1 MISEGGVV
9 QETLDLAIRGGTVV
23 DGSGSAGVGADV
35 GIAGGRVVALGTLAQ
50 PARRVIDARGLVVA
64 PGFIDVHS
72 HDDMAL
78 IRGPR
83 LDFKVM
89 QGVTTVVVGNCGS
102 GVAPVT
108 ADYRQHYEV
117 FLSSVLGP
125 AADFSWSTTAEF
137 FAALEKAGPS
147 LNVAAYAP
155 HGTLRFA
162 AMGME
167 NRPPSTDEMERM
179 KELLEEGLTAGAI
192 GLSSGLIYAPGAFAT
207 TEELI
212 ELCRVV
218 ERYGGIYASHIRSE
232 GDHLLE
238 AVEEAIR
245 IGREA
250 GVPVQLSHHKAQGR
264 ANWGKVVDSL
274 GLIDQARAEGLD
286 VTVDVYPYTA
296 GSTFLTTV
304 LADAMGE
311 VGPEDVLV
319 AAAPKRREAEG
330 KTLREVGELMGLP
343 PWEAGEKLAQED
355 PSVVAIAF
363 GMAEEDV
370 RRVMAHPAA
379 MFGSDGLPSAG
390 GKPHPRLYGTFPR
403 VLGTYVRREKV
414 LGLEEA
420 IHKMTEL
427 PALKHRLAG
436 RGRLAAGYHADVTVF
451 DARSINDIATYQ
463 DPRRYPDGMRW
474 VIVNGEV
481 VGEGGRHTGRG
492 AGRVLRSGG
501 QESDAETR

>member
-1 MISEGGVV
+1 MTE
-9 QETLDLAIRGGTVV
+9 QTLDLAISGGVV
-23 DGSGSAGVGADV
+23 ADGSGAPAFTADV
-35 GIAGGRVVALGTLAQ
+35 GIAGGRIVAVGALAQ
-50 PARRVIDARGLVVA
+50 PAQRVIDARGLVVA

-83 LDFKVM
+83 LDFKMM

-108 ADYRQHYEV
+108 AAYRQYYEV

-137 FAALEKAGPS
+137 YTTLEKAGPS
-147 LNVAAYAP
+147 LNVAAFAP

-162 AMGME
+162 VMGME
-167 NRPPSTDEMERM
+167 PRPPSSGEMEQM
-179 KELLEEGLTAGAI
+179 KELLEEALAAGAI
-192 GLSSGLIYAPGAFAT
+192 GLSSGLVYAPGAFAT
-207 TEELI
+207 TEELV

-218 ERYGGIYASHIRSE
+218 ACHGGIYASHIRDE

-238 AVEEAIR
+238 AVAEAIS

-250 GVPVQLSHHKAQGR
+250 GVPVQISHHKASGR
-264 ANWGKVVDSL
+264 RNWGKVVDSL
-274 GLIDQARAEGLD
+274 ALIDRARAEGLD

-296 GSTFLTTV
+296 GSTFLSMI
-304 LADAMGE
+304 LAGGAEEG
-311 VGPEDVLV
+311 GLEDVLV
-319 AAAPKRREAEG
+319 AAAPHHPELEG
-330 KTLREVGELMGLP
+330 KSLQQIGELMALP
-343 PWEAGEKLAQED
+343 PLEAGQKLVQED
-355 PSVVAIAF
+355 PSAVAIAF
-363 GMAEEDV
+363 TMAEEDV

-379 MFGSDGLPSAG
+379 MFGSDGIPSAG

-420 IHKMTEL
+420 VRKMTDL
-427 PALKHRLAG
+427 PARKHHLTE
-436 RGRLAAGYHADVTVF
+436 RGRLAPGYHADVTVL
-451 DARSINDIATYQ
+451 DPRCINDIAIYQ
-463 DPRRYPDGMRW
+463 DPRRYPDGIRY

-481 VGEGGRHTGRG
+481 VVEASRHTGKSV
-492 AGRVLRSGG
+492 GRVLRAGG
-501 QESDAETR
+501 

>member
-1 MISEGGVV
+1 MT
-9 QETLDLAIRGGTVV
+9 QQTLDLIISGGTVV
-23 DGSGSAGVGADV
+23 DGTGAPAFGADV
-35 GIAGGRVVALGTLAQ
+35 GIVGGRVEALGALRQQA
-50 PARRVIDARGLVVA
+50 PRVIDARGLVVA

-89 QGVTTVVVGNCGS
+89 QGVTTVVTGNCGS

-108 ADYRQHYEV
+108 AEYRQYYEV

-125 AADFSWSTTAEF
+125 AADFSWTTTAEF

-147 LNVAAYAP
+147 LNVAPLAP
-155 HGTLRFA
+155 HGVLRFA

-167 NRPPSTDEMERM
+167 NRPPSPTEMERM
-179 KELLEEGLTAGAI
+179 KELLEEALAAGAI
-192 GLSSGLIYAPGAFAT
+192 GLSSGLIYPPGAFAS

-212 ELCRVV
+212 ELCRAVA
-218 ERYGGIYASHIRSE
+218 RYGGIYASHIRDE
-232 GDHLLE
+232 GNRLLE

-250 GVPVQLSHHKAQGR
+250 GVPVQISHHKASGR
-264 ANWGKVVDSL
+264 ANWGKVADSL
-274 GLIDQARAEGLD
+274 ALIDRARAEGLD

-296 GSTFLTTV
+296 GSTL
-304 LADAMGE
+304 LAIFVAVGE
-311 VGPEDVLV
+311 EEGGPEDVMV
-319 AAAPKRREAEG
+319 AAAPRRPEVEG
-330 KTLREVGELMGLP
+330 KTLVEIGELLGLP
-343 PWEAGEKLAQED
+343 PWEAGQKLVQED
-355 PSVVAIAF
+355 PSVLAIGF

-379 MFGSDGLPSAG
+379 MFGSDGIPSAG

-420 IHKMTEL
+420 VHKMTDL
-427 PALKHRLAG
+427 PARKHRLVE
-436 RGRLAAGYHADVTVF
+436 RGRLAPGYHADVTVF
-451 DARSINDIATYQ
+451 DARSVDDIATYK
-463 DPRRYPDGMRW
+463 DPRRYPDGIRY

-481 VGEGGRHTGRG
+481 VVEGSRHTGRS
-492 AGRVLRSGG
+492 AGRVLRAGG
-501 QESDAETR
+501 

>member
-1 MISEGGVV
+1 MRN
-9 QETLDLAIRGGTVV
+9 QTLDLIVSGGMVV
-23 DGSGSAGVGADV
+23 DGSGGPALAADV
-35 GIAGGRVVALGTLAQ
+35 GIAGGRIIALGRLGADAQ
-50 PARRVIDARGLVVA
+50 RVIDARGLVVA

-78 IRGPR
+78 IRAPR

-89 QGVTTVVVGNCGS
+89 QGVTTVVIGSCGS

-108 ADYRQHYEV
+108 PDYRQHYEV

-137 FAALEKAGPS
+137 YAALEKAGPS
-147 LNVAAYAP
+147 LNVAPLAP
-155 HGTLRFA
+155 HGVLRFA

-167 NRPPSTDEMERM
+167 SRPPSTEQMERM
-179 KELLEEGLTAGAI
+179 KELLEEALAAGAI
-192 GLSSGLIYAPGAFAT
+192 GLSTGLIYPPGMFAA

-218 ERYGGIYASHIRSE
+218 ARHGGIYASHIRDE
-232 GDHLLE
+232 GNRLLE

-250 GVPVQLSHHKAQGR
+250 GVPVQISHHKASGR

-274 GLIDQARAEGLD
+274 ALIDRARAEGLD

-296 GSTFLTTV
+296 GSTLLAIFL
-304 LADAMGE
+304 AAGE
-311 VGPEDVLV
+311 EEGGPEDVMV
-319 AAAPKRREAEG
+319 AAAPRRPEVEG
-330 KTLREVGELMGLP
+330 KTLEEIGGLMGLP
-343 PWEAGEKLAQED
+343 PWEAGQKLVQED
-355 PSVVAIAF
+355 PSVVAIGF

-379 MFGSDGLPSAG
+379 MIGSDGIPSVS

-420 IHKMTEL
+420 IHKMTDL
-427 PALKHRLAG
+427 PALKHRLRE
-436 RGRLAAGYHADVTVF
+436 RGRLAVGYHADVTVF
-451 DARSINDIATYQ
+451 DPRSIDDIATYQ
-463 DPRRYPDGMRW
+463 DPRRYPDGIRY

-481 VGEGGRHTGRG
+481 VVEGSRHTGRS
-492 AGRVLRSGG
+492 AGRVLRGG
-501 QESDAETR
+501 G

>member
-1 MISEGGVV
+1 MRN
-9 QETLDLAIRGGTVV
+9 QTLDLIIRGGTVV
-23 DGSGSAGVGADV
+23 DGSGGPALAADV
-35 GIAGGRVVALGTLAQ
+35 AIAGGRIVALGRLGAQ
-50 PARRVIDARGLVVA
+50 AQRVIDARGLVVA

-89 QGVTTVVVGNCGS
+89 QGVTTVVIGSCGS

-108 ADYRQHYEV
+108 PDYRQHYEV

-137 FAALEKAGPS
+137 YAALEKAGPS
-147 LNVAAYAP
+147 LNVAPLAP
-155 HGTLRFA
+155 HGVLRFA

-167 NRPPSTDEMERM
+167 SRPPSTEQMDRM
-179 KELLEEGLTAGAI
+179 KELLEEALAAGAI
-192 GLSSGLIYAPGAFAT
+192 GLSTGLIYPPGMFAA

-218 ERYGGIYASHIRSE
+218 ARHGGIYASHIRDE
-232 GDHLLE
+232 GSRLLE

-250 GVPVQLSHHKAQGR
+250 GVPVQISHHKASGR

-274 GLIDQARAEGLD
+274 ALIDRARAEGLD

-296 GSTFLTTV
+296 GSTLLAIFL
-304 LADAMGE
+304 AAGE
-311 VGPEDVLV
+311 EEGGPEDVMV
-319 AAAPKRREAEG
+319 AAAPRRPEVEG
-330 KTLREVGELMGLP
+330 KTLQEIGGLMGLP
-343 PWEAGEKLAQED
+343 PWEAGQRLVQED
-355 PSVVAIAF
+355 PSVVAIGF

-379 MFGSDGLPSAG
+379 MIGSDGIPSVG

-420 IHKMTEL
+420 IHKMTDL
-427 PALKHRLAG
+427 PALKHRLAE
-436 RGRLAAGYHADVTVF
+436 RGRLAIGYHADVTVF
-451 DARSINDIATYQ
+451 DPRSVDDIATYQ
-463 DPRRYPDGMRW
+463 DPRRYPDGIRY

-481 VGEGGRHTGRG
+481 VVEGSRHTGRS
-492 AGRVLRSGG
+492 AGRVLRGG
-501 QESDAETR
+501 G

>member
-1 MISEGGVV
+1 MAN
-9 QETLDLAIRGGTVV
+9 QTLDLIIRGGTVV
-23 DGSGSAGVGADV
+23 DGSGGPAVAADV
-35 GIAGGRVVALGTLAQ
+35 SIAGGRIVAVGALRADAQ
-50 PARRVIDARGLVVA
+50 RVIDARGLVVA

-89 QGVTTVVVGNCGS
+89 QGVTTVVIGSCGS

-108 ADYRQHYEV
+108 PDYRQHYEV

-137 FAALEKAGPS
+137 YAALERAGPS
-147 LNVAAYAP
+147 LNVAPMAP
-155 HGTLRFA
+155 HGVLRFA

-167 NRPPSTDEMERM
+167 SRPPSAEQMERM
-179 KELLEEGLTAGAI
+179 KELLEEALVAGAI
-192 GLSSGLIYAPGAFAT
+192 GLSTGLIYPPGMFAT

-212 ELCRVV
+212 ELCGVV
-218 ERYGGIYASHIRSE
+218 ARHGGIYASHIRDE
-232 GDHLLE
+232 GSRLLE

-250 GVPVQLSHHKAQGR
+250 GVPVEISHHKASGR

-274 GLIDQARAEGLD
+274 ALIDRARAEGLD

-296 GSTFLTTV
+296 GSTLLAIFL
-304 LADAMGE
+304 AAGE
-311 VGPEDVLV
+311 EEGGPEDVMV
-319 AAAPKRREAEG
+319 AAAPRHPEVEG
-330 KTLREVGELMGLP
+330 KTLVEIGGLMGLP
-343 PWEAGEKLAQED
+343 PWEAGQRLVQED
-355 PSVVAIAF
+355 PSVVAIGF
-363 GMAEEDV
+363 GMAEDDV

-379 MFGSDGLPSAG
+379 MIGSDGIPSVS

-420 IHKMTEL
+420 IHKMTDL
-427 PALKHRLAG
+427 PALKHRLAD
-436 RGRLAAGYHADVTVF
+436 RGRLAVGYHADVTVF
-451 DARSINDIATYQ
+451 DPRSVDDIATYQ
-463 DPRRYPDGMRW
+463 DPRRYPDGIRY

-481 VGEGGRHTGRG
+481 VVEGSRHTGRSV
-492 AGRVLRSGG
+492 GRVLRGG
-501 QESDAETR
+501 G

>member
-1 MISEGGVV
+1 MT
-9 QETLDLAIRGGTVV
+9 QQTLDLIISGGTVV
-23 DGSGSAGVGADV
+23 DGSGAPAFPADV
-35 GIAGGRVVALGTLAQ
+35 GIAGGRIVAVGALSQ
-50 PARRVIDARGLVVA
+50 QARRVIDARGLVVA

-78 IRGPR
+78 IRRPR

-125 AADFSWSTTAEF
+125 ASDFSWSTTAEF
-137 FAALEKAGPS
+137 YAALEKAGPS
-147 LNVAAYAP
+147 LNVAAFAP
-155 HGTLRFA
+155 HGVLRFA

-167 NRPPSTDEMERM
+167 SHPPSAAQMERM
-179 KELLEEGLTAGAI
+179 KELLAEALAAGAI
-192 GLSSGLIYAPGAFAT
+192 GLSSGLIYPPGAYAT

-218 ERYGGIYASHIRSE
+218 ARHNGIYASHIRNE
-232 GDHLLE
+232 GDRLLE
-238 AVEEAIR
+238 AAEEAIR

-250 GVPVQLSHHKAQGR
+250 GVPVQISHHKAHGR
-264 ANWGKVVDSL
+264 ANWGKVADSL
-274 GLIDQARAEGLD
+274 ALIDRARAEGLD

-296 GSTFLTTV
+296 GSTL
-304 LADAMGE
+304 LAVILAGGAE
-311 VGPEDVLV
+311 EGGPEDVVV
-319 AAAPKRREAEG
+319 AAAPKRPEVEG
-330 KTLREVGELMGLP
+330 KTLQEISHMMALP
-343 PWEAGEKLAQED
+343 PLEAGQKLVQED

-379 MFGSDGLPSAG
+379 MIGSDGIPSAG

-427 PALKHRLAG
+427 PALKHRLTE
-436 RGRLAAGYHADVTVF
+436 RGRLAPGYYADITVF
-451 DARSINDIATYQ
+451 DAQSINDLATYQ
-463 DPRRYPDGMRW
+463 DPRRYPDGVRY

-481 VGEGGRHTGRG
+481 VVEGSRHTGSS
-492 AGRVLRSGG
+492 AGRVLRAGG
-501 QESDAETR
+501 NGPMT

>member
-1 MISEGGVV
+1 MTNQTV
-9 QETLDLAIRGGTVV
+9 DLIIRGGTVV
-23 DGSGSAGVGADV
+23 DGSGGPAMAADV
-35 GIAGGRVVALGTLAQ
+35 GIAGGRIVAVGPRGTDAQ
-50 PARRVIDARGLVVA
+50 RVIDARGLVVA

-89 QGVTTVVVGNCGS
+89 QGVTTVVIGSCGS

-108 ADYRQHYEV
+108 PDYRQHYEV

-137 FAALEKAGPS
+137 YAALEKAGPS
-147 LNVAAYAP
+147 LNVAPLAP
-155 HGTLRFA
+155 HGVLRFA

-167 NRPPSTDEMERM
+167 SRPPSTEQMDRM
-179 KELLEEGLTAGAI
+179 KELLEEALAAGAI
-192 GLSSGLIYAPGAFAT
+192 GLSTGLIYPPGMFAA

-218 ERYGGIYASHIRSE
+218 ARHGGIYASHIRDE
-232 GDHLLE
+232 GSRLLE

-250 GVPVQLSHHKAQGR
+250 GVPVQISHHKASGR

-274 GLIDQARAEGLD
+274 ALIDRARAEGLD

-296 GSTFLTTV
+296 GSTLLAIFL
-304 LADAMGE
+304 AAGE
-311 VGPEDVLV
+311 EEGGPEDVMV
-319 AAAPKRREAEG
+319 AAAPRRPEVEG
-330 KTLREVGELMGLP
+330 KTLEEIGGLMGLP
-343 PWEAGEKLAQED
+343 PWEAGQKLVQED
-355 PSVVAIAF
+355 PSVVAIGF

-379 MFGSDGLPSAG
+379 MIGSDGIPSVG

-420 IHKMTEL
+420 IHKMTDL
-427 PALKHRLAG
+427 PALKHRLAE
-436 RGRLAAGYHADVTVF
+436 RGQLAIGYHADVTVF
-451 DARSINDIATYQ
+451 DPRSVDDIATYQ
-463 DPRRYPDGMRW
+463 DPRRYPDGIRY

-481 VGEGGRHTGRG
+481 VVEGSRHTGRS
-492 AGRVLRSGG
+492 AGRVLRGG
-501 QESDAETR
+501 G

>member
-1 MISEGGVV
+1 MT
-9 QETLDLAIRGGTVV
+9 QQQALDLVIRGGTVV
-23 DGSGSAGVGADV
+23 DGTGAAALAADV
-35 GIAGGRVVALGTLAQ
+35 GIVGGRIVAVGALRQRAQ
-50 PARRVIDARGLVVA
+50 RVLDARGLVVA

-89 QGVTTVVVGNCGS
+89 QGVTTVVIGSCGS

-108 ADYRQHYEV
+108 PDYRQHYEL

-137 FAALEKAGPS
+137 YAALEKAGPS
-147 LNVAAYAP
+147 LNVAPLAP
-155 HGTLRFA
+155 HGVLRFA

-167 NRPPSTDEMERM
+167 SRPPSAEQMERM
-179 KELLEEGLTAGAI
+179 KELLEEALTAGAI
-192 GLSSGLIYAPGAFAT
+192 GLSTGLIYPPGMFAA

-218 ERYGGIYASHIRSE
+218 ARHGGIYASHIRNE
-232 GDHLLE
+232 GSRLLE

-250 GVPVQLSHHKAQGR
+250 GVPVQISHHKAHGR

-274 GLIDQARAEGLD
+274 ALIDRARAEGQD

-296 GSTFLTTV
+296 GSTL
-304 LADAMGE
+304 LAVILAGGE
-311 VGPEDVLV
+311 EEGGPEDVMV
-319 AAAPKRREAEG
+319 AAAPRRPEVEG
-330 KTLREVGELMGLP
+330 KTLPEIGEMMGLP
-343 PWEAGEKLAQED
+343 PLEAGQKLVQED
-355 PSVVAIAF
+355 PSVVAIGF

-379 MFGSDGLPSAG
+379 MIGSDGIPSAG

-420 IHKMTEL
+420 IHKMTDL
-427 PALKHRLAG
+427 PARKHRLAE
-436 RGRLAAGYHADVTVF
+436 RGRLAPGYYADVTVF
-451 DARSINDIATYQ
+451 DARSINDLATYQ
-463 DPRRYPDGMRW
+463 DPRRYPDGIRY

-481 VGEGGRHTGRG
+481 VVEGSRHTGRN
-492 AGRVLRSGG
+492 AGRVLRAGG
-501 QESDAETR
+501 

>member
-1 MISEGGVV
+1 MT
-9 QETLDLAIRGGTVV
+9 QQQALDLIIRGGTVV
-23 DGSGSAGVGADV
+23 DGTGAAAFAADV
-35 GIAGGRVVALGTLAQ
+35 GIGGGRIVAVGALRQQA
-50 PARRVIDARGLVVA
+50 PRVIDARGLVVA

-89 QGVTTVVVGNCGS
+89 QGVTTVVIGSCGS

-108 ADYRQHYEV
+108 PDYRQHYEV

-137 FAALEKAGPS
+137 YAALERAGPS
-147 LNVAAYAP
+147 LNVAPLAP
-155 HGTLRFA
+155 HGVLRFA

-167 NRPPSTDEMERM
+167 SRPPTAEQMERM
-179 KELLEEGLTAGAI
+179 KELLEEALAAGAI
-192 GLSSGLIYAPGAFAT
+192 GLSTGLIYPPGMFAT
-207 TEELI
+207 TDEII

-218 ERYGGIYASHIRSE
+218 ARHGGIYASHIRDE
-232 GDHLLE
+232 GSRLLE

-250 GVPVQLSHHKAQGR
+250 GVPVQISHHKASGR

-274 GLIDQARAEGLD
+274 ALIDRARAEGLD

-296 GSTFLTTV
+296 GSTLLAIFL
-304 LADAMGE
+304 AAGE
-311 VGPEDVLV
+311 EEGGPGDVMV
-319 AAAPKRREAEG
+319 AAAPHRPEVEG
-330 KTLREVGELMGLP
+330 KTLLEIGEMMGLP
-343 PWEAGEKLAQED
+343 PWEACQKLVQED
-355 PSVVAIAF
+355 PSVAAIGF

-379 MFGSDGLPSAG
+379 MIGSDGLPSAA

-420 IHKMTEL
+420 VHKMTDL
-427 PALKHRLAG
+427 PARKHRLAE
-436 RGRLAAGYHADVTVF
+436 RGRLAAGYFADVTVF
-451 DARSINDIATYQ
+451 DARCVNDLATYQ
-463 DPRRYPDGMRW
+463 DPRRFPDGISY

-481 VGEGGRHTGRG
+481 VVEGSRHTGRS
-492 AGRVLRSGG
+492 AGRVLRAGG
-501 QESDAETR
+501 QETMEPR

>member
-1 MISEGGVV
+1 MT
-9 QETLDLAIRGGTVV
+9 QQQALDLIIRGGTVV
-23 DGSGSAGVGADV
+23 DGTGAAAFAADV
-35 GIAGGRVVALGTLAQ
+35 GIAGGRIAAVGALRQQAL
-50 PARRVIDARGLVVA
+50 RVIDARGLMVA

-89 QGVTTVVVGNCGS
+89 QGVTTVVIGSCGS

-108 ADYRQHYEV
+108 PDYRQHYEV

-125 AADFSWSTTAEF
+125 ATDFSWSTTAEF
-137 FAALEKAGPS
+137 YAALERAGPS
-147 LNVAAYAP
+147 LNVAPLAP
-155 HGTLRFA
+155 HGVLRFA

-167 NRPPSTDEMERM
+167 SRPPSAEQMERM
-179 KELLEEGLTAGAI
+179 KELLEEALTAGAI
-192 GLSSGLIYAPGAFAT
+192 GLSTGLIYPPGMFAA

-218 ERYGGIYASHIRSE
+218 ARHGGIYASHIRDE
-232 GDHLLE
+232 GSRLLE

-250 GVPVQLSHHKAQGR
+250 GVPVQISHHKASGR

-274 GLIDQARAEGLD
+274 ALIDRARADGLD

-296 GSTFLTTV
+296 GSTLLAIFL
-304 LADAMGE
+304 AAGE
-311 VGPEDVLV
+311 EEGGPEDVMV
-319 AAAPKRREAEG
+319 AAAPCHPEVEG
-330 KTLREVGELMGLP
+330 KTLLEIGEMMGLP
-343 PWEAGEKLAQED
+343 PWEAGQKLVQED
-355 PSVVAIAF
+355 LSVAAIGF

-379 MFGSDGLPSAG
+379 MIGSDGLPSAA

-420 IHKMTEL
+420 IHKMTDL
-427 PALKHRLAG
+427 PARKHRLAE
-436 RGRLAAGYHADVTVF
+436 RGRLAAGYFADVTVF
-451 DARSINDIATYQ
+451 DARSVNDLATYQ
-463 DPRRYPDGMRW
+463 DPRRFPDGIRY

-481 VGEGGRHTGRG
+481 VAEGSRHMGRS
-492 AGRVLRSGG
+492 AGRVLRAGA
-501 QESDAETR
+501 QETMESK

>member
-1 MISEGGVV
+1 VTNQTV
-9 QETLDLAIRGGTVV
+9 DLIIRGGTVV
-23 DGSGSAGVGADV
+23 DGSGGPALAADV
-35 GIAGGRVVALGTLAQ
+35 GIAGGRIVAVGRLGTDAQ
-50 PARRVIDARGLVVA
+50 RVIDARGLVVA

-89 QGVTTVVVGNCGS
+89 QGVTTVVIGSCGS

-108 ADYRQHYEV
+108 PDYRKHYEV

-137 FAALEKAGPS
+137 YAALEKAGPS
-147 LNVAAYAP
+147 LNVAPLAP
-155 HGTLRFA
+155 HGVLRFA

-167 NRPPSTDEMERM
+167 SRPPSAEQMEHM
-179 KELLEEGLTAGAI
+179 KELLEEALAAGAI
-192 GLSSGLIYAPGAFAT
+192 GLSTGLIYPPGMFAA

-218 ERYGGIYASHIRSE
+218 ARHGGIYASHIRDE
-232 GDHLLE
+232 GNRLLE

-250 GVPVQLSHHKAQGR
+250 GVPVQISHHKASGR

-274 GLIDQARAEGLD
+274 ALIDRARAEGLD

-296 GSTFLTTV
+296 GSTLLAIFL
-304 LADAMGE
+304 AAGE
-311 VGPEDVLV
+311 AEGGPEDVMV
-319 AAAPKRREAEG
+319 AAAPRQPEVEG
-330 KTLREVGELMGLP
+330 KTLQEIGELMGLP
-343 PWEAGEKLAQED
+343 PWEAGQRLVQED
-355 PSVVAIAF
+355 PSVVAIGF

-379 MFGSDGLPSAG
+379 MIGSDGIPSVG

-420 IHKMTEL
+420 IHKMTDL
-427 PALKHRLAG
+427 PALKHRLAE
-436 RGRLAAGYHADVTVF
+436 RGRLAVGYHADVTVF
-451 DARSINDIATYQ
+451 DPRRVDDIATYQ
-463 DPRRYPDGMRW
+463 DPRRYPDGIRY

-481 VGEGGRHTGRG
+481 VVEGSRHTGRS
-492 AGRVLRSGG
+492 AGRVLRGG
-501 QESDAETR
+501 N

>member
-1 MISEGGVV
+1 
-9 QETLDLAIRGGTVV
+9 
-23 DGSGSAGVGADV
+23 V
-35 GIAGGRVVALGTLAQ
+35 GIADGRVIAVGAIRQQAQ
-50 PARRVIDARGLVVA
+50 RVIDARGLVVA

-89 QGVTTVVVGNCGS
+89 QGVTTVVIGSCGS

-108 ADYRQHYEV
+108 PDYRQHYEL

-137 FAALEKAGPS
+137 YAALEKAGPS
-147 LNVAAYAP
+147 LNVAPLAP
-155 HGTLRFA
+155 HGVLRFA

-167 NRPPSTDEMERM
+167 SRPPSAEQMERM
-179 KELLEEGLTAGAI
+179 KELLEEALTAGAI
-192 GLSSGLIYAPGAFAT
+192 GLSTGLIYPPGMFAA

-218 ERYGGIYASHIRSE
+218 ARHGGIYASHIRDE

-250 GVPVQLSHHKAQGR
+250 GVPVQISHHKAHGR

-274 GLIDQARAEGLD
+274 ALIDRARAEGLD

-296 GSTFLTTV
+296 GSTLLAIFL
-304 LADAMGE
+304 AAGE
-311 VGPEDVLV
+311 EEGGPEDVMV
-319 AAAPKRREAEG
+319 AAAPRRPEVEG
-330 KTLREVGELMGLP
+330 KTLQEIGGLMGLP
-343 PWEAGEKLAQED
+343 PWEAGQRLVQED
-355 PSVVAIAF
+355 PSVVAIGF

-370 RRVMAHPAA
+370 RRVMAHAAA
-379 MFGSDGLPSAG
+379 MIGSDGIPSAG

-420 IHKMTEL
+420 IHKMTDL
-427 PALKHRLAG
+427 PASKHRLAE
-436 RGRLAAGYHADVTVF
+436 RGLLAPGYSPMSPCSTLGPSMTWPLTRTRAATRTAYATLSSTVRWWWRAVATQAGT
-451 DARSINDIATYQ
+451 
-463 DPRRYPDGMRW
+463 P
-474 VIVNGEV
+474 
-481 VGEGGRHTGRG
+481 GG
-492 AGRVLRSGG
+492 SCG
-501 QESDAETR
+501 QAAKGSMGSR